1 MNMPNF
7 LIIGAPKAGTSSLY
21 YYLKQHPQIYM
32 SPVKEP
38 HFFALEGKKFDYVGP
53 TEKGINRKGQIIT
66 NLEKYKALFNEV
78 SNEIAI
84 GEATPIYLHNLQ
96 APQRIKHYIPNAKL
110 IAVLRHPAER
120 AFSAFSHLVREGY
133 ETLPFEQALIKEKER
148 INNKWLN
155 LFYYQ
160 KLGFYYESLKRYFDL
175 FSKEQIQIYLYEDL
189 EKNTVNLVQDIFS
202 FLEVN
207 NNFLPD
213 LTRKNVSG
221 IPNNRY
227 LYDIFTKKN
236 LIKSIFKPLF
246 TEQLRRKIYD
256 AVTTQNLG
264 SKPTMSSEIKH
275 DLINIYREDIL
286 KLQDLIL
293 RDLSHWLR

>member
-1 MNMPNF
+1 MPNF

-32 SPVKEP
+32 SSVKEP
-38 HFFALEGKKFDYVGP
+38 HFFALEGNKFDYVGP

-66 NLEKYKALFNEV
+66 NLEEYKDLFKEV

-84 GEATPIYLHNLQ
+84 GEASPIYLHSLQ
-96 APQRIKHYIPNAKL
+96 APVRIKHYIPNAKL

-133 ETLPFEQALIKEKER
+133 ETLSFEQALIKEQER

-160 KLGFYYESLKRYFDL
+160 KLSFYYESLKRYFNN
-175 FSKEQIQIYLYEDL
+175 FNKEKIQIYLYEDFR
-189 EKNTVNLVQDIFS
+189 ENTIDIVRDIFS

-207 NNFLPD
+207 NDFVPD
-213 LTRKNVSG
+213 LTIKNASG
-221 IPNNRY
+221 IPKSRF
-227 LYDIFTKKN
+227 LYDLFTKKN
-236 LIKSIFKPLF
+236 FIKSISKPFF

-256 AVTTQNLG
+256 RVTTQNLG
-264 SKPTMSSEIKH
+264 SKPTMPSEIKH
-275 DLINIYREDIL
+275 NLINIYREDIL
-286 KLQDLIL
+286 KLQDLIQ
-293 RDLSHWLR
+293 RDLSHWLK